1 LIERNTITGNVRR
14 PSSAVNTKNIL
25 QPFASPGQSAMPVR
39 VLPYGGIVLAVAGD
53 GCDIRD
59 NDIVRN
65 AFSGDLGLTPLRQ
78 LPQNGVF
85 ILCGDGVVITGNRIA
100 DNGRRSVGVQPL
112 SGVRAG
118 VAVLLAGTADIS
130 PSVDFEDLT
139 SPSPVDGNHPG
150 VALEITKNTIRHP
163 EGRALA
169 AVGIG
174 PMIVDGNYLAARGSE
189 EIGNGT
195 DYSVGDVVFLVN
207 FAAPRESLNPP
218 TPGAGPEFA
227 GYDGPSG
234 VRDYLIPSG
243 DEAPRFISVG
253 GTVHFNN
260 NQVTYDWA
268 VQHQP
273 TSTNLFTFAPVTLFT
288 LDHLSLCS
296 NQFVLRFDDSE
307 ISGVVS
313 PALSPD
319 RPEPIAAN
327 VFAGGGTIHAIRNRF
342 SEQVGTVFLSL
353 FSSGELM
360 NVTAHNQSTHQ
371 VFAHRFRDDTSP
383 THLVDEGNQV
393 LFKLATPEAPNGDVI
408 AAFRQFFG
416 MLFNP

>member
-1 LIERNTITGNVRR
+1 
-14 PSSAVNTKNIL
+14 
-25 QPFASPGQSAMPVR
+25 M
-39 VLPYGGIVLAVAGD
+39 
-53 GCDIRD
+53 
-59 NDIVRN
+59 
-65 AFSGDLGLTPLRQ
+65 
-78 LPQNGVF
+78 
-85 ILCGDGVVITGNRIA
+85 
-100 DNGRRSVGVQPL
+100 
-112 SGVRAG
+112 
-118 VAVLLAGTADIS
+118 
-130 PSVDFEDLT
+130 
-139 SPSPVDGNHPG
+139 
-150 VALEITKNTIRHP
+150 
-163 EGRALA
+163 
-169 AVGIG
+169 
-174 PMIVDGNYLAARGSE
+174 
-189 EIGNGT
+189 
-195 DYSVGDVVFLVN
+195 
-207 FAAPRESLNPP
+207 
-218 TPGAGPEFA
+218 
-227 GYDGPSG
+227 
-234 VRDYLIPSG
+234 
-243 DEAPRFISVG
+243 G